1 MEVNLSEDQVQMA
14 DQARRFFE
22 NLMPMEYVRS
32 MLEDPR
38 GYTDPVWNKMAEMGW
53 MGMCLPEAYGG
64 LGLGLLD
71 LSVVLEEMGRAVA
84 PGPFFSTVL
93 LAAEALLQ
101 AGTEEQKKL
110 YLPLMASGTLLGSLA
125 LHEPGGGAD
134 PGYVQMAA
142 RPKAGGYTLSGTK
155 LFVPDA
161 HTAQILVCVARAGG
175 VRRKKGGLALF
186 VLKTETPGLTT
197 TLLPTMDGTRKLCA
211 VDFRRVRVEPSD
223 MLGDLTNG
231 QDTLERVLQ
240 KAAVGLS
247 AECVG
252 GAQKAMEIAT
262 EYAKVRVQ
270 FDQPIGS
277 FQSIKHR
284 CAQMFVDVESARSV
298 LYWAAWAQD
307 HGDPMEAVLSS
318 SVAKVY
324 CCEAYRNTCASA
336 VQVLGGTGFSW
347 EHDIHLHLKRAK
359 ANELAL
365 GDSIYHRE
373 RIVRLLAGR

>member
-93 LAAEALLQ
+93 LAAEALVQ
-101 AGTEEQKKL
+101 AGTEEQKSR
-110 YLPLMASGTLLGSLA
+110 YLPLVASGTLLGSLA
-125 LHEPGGGAD
+125 LYEPEGGAD
-134 PGYVQMAA
+134 PGYVRMAA
-142 RPKAGGYTLSGTK
+142 RPKAGGYTLNGTK

-161 HTAQILVCVARAGG
+161 HTAQILVCAARAGG
-175 VRRKKGGLALF
+175 MRRKEDGLALF
-186 VLKTETPGLTT
+186 VLKTDTPGLKTS
-197 TLLPTMDGTRKLCA
+197 LMPTMDGTRKLCA
-211 VDFRRVRVEPSD
+211 VDFRRVKVQPSD
-223 MLGDLTNG
+223 VLGDLTNG
-231 QDTLERVLQ
+231 QQALERVLQ

-284 CAQMFVDVESARSV
+284 CAQMFVEVESARSI

-307 HGDPMEAVLSS
+307 HGDPLEAALSS

-347 EHDIHLHLKRAK
+347 EHDIHLYLKRAK
-359 ANELAL
+359 ANEVAL

>member
-1 MEVNLSEDQVQMA
+1 MEVNLSEDQIQMA
-14 DQARRFFE
+14 NQARRFFE

-38 GYTDPVWNKMAEMGW
+38 GYTDPVWSKMAEMGW

-93 LAAEALLQ
+93 LAAEALVQ
-101 AGTEEQKKL
+101 AGTEEQKNR
-110 YLPLMASGTLLGSLA
+110 YLPLIASGTLIGSLA
-125 LHEPGGGAD
+125 LHEPEGGAD
-134 PGYVQMAA
+134 PGYVRMPA
-142 RPKAGGYTLSGTK
+142 RPGAGGYTLSGTK

-175 VRRKKGGLALF
+175 MRRKGSGLALF

-197 TLLPTMDGTRKLCA
+197 RLLPTMDGTRKLCA
-211 VDFRRVRVEPSD
+211 VDFKRVKVQPSD
-223 MLGDLTNG
+223 ELGDPTNG
-231 QDTLERVLQ
+231 QETLERVLQ

-284 CAQMFVDVESARSV
+284 CAQMFVEVESARSV

-307 HGDPMEAVLSS
+307 HGEPMEAALSS

-324 CCEAYRNTCASA
+324 CSEAYRNTCASA
-336 VQVLGGTGFSW
+336 IQVLGGTGFSW
-347 EHDIHLHLKRAK
+347 EHDIHLYLKRAK
-359 ANELAL
+359 ANEVAL
-365 GDSIYHRE
+365 GDPVYHRE
-373 RIVRLLAGR
+373 RIVRLLAG

>member
-1 MEVNLSEDQVQMA
+1 MEVNLSEDQIQMA
-14 DQARRFFE
+14 NQARRFFE

-38 GYTDPVWNKMAEMGW
+38 GYTDPVWSKMAEMGW

-93 LAAEALLQ
+93 LAAEALVQ
-101 AGTEEQKKL
+101 AGTEEQKNR
-110 YLPLMASGTLLGSLA
+110 YLPLIASGTLIGSLA
-125 LHEPGGGAD
+125 LHEPEGGAD
-134 PGYVQMAA
+134 PGYVRMPA
-142 RPKAGGYTLSGTK
+142 RPGAGGYTLSGTK

-175 VRRKKGGLALF
+175 MRRKGSGLALF

-197 TLLPTMDGTRKLCA
+197 RLLPTMDGTRKLCA
-211 VDFRRVRVEPSD
+211 VDFKRVKVQPSD
-223 MLGDLTNG
+223 VLGDPTNG
-231 QDTLERVLQ
+231 QETLERVLQ

-284 CAQMFVDVESARSV
+284 CAQMFVEVESARSV

-307 HGDPMEAVLSS
+307 HGEPMEAALSS

-324 CCEAYRNTCASA
+324 CSEAYRNTCASTI
-336 VQVLGGTGFSW
+336 QVLGGTGFSW
-347 EHDIHLHLKRAK
+347 EHDIHLYLKRAK
-359 ANELAL
+359 ANEVAL
-365 GDSIYHRE
+365 GDPVYHRE
-373 RIVRLLAGR
+373 RIVRLLAG